1 MESHLA
7 QDHSYPYT
15 GPLQIKKLVHSKI
28 YRKYFPELG
37 KKKKKQSA
45 NLKGKLLP
53 SKTGKKLS
61 TKTQKTVEFL
71 DIIRKRK
78 PFFSHS

>member
-1 MESHLA
+1 MV
-7 QDHSYPYT
+7 
-15 GPLQIKKLVHSKI
+15 VHSKI

-37 KKKKKQSA
+37 KKKKKKQSA

-53 SKTGKKLS
+53 SKTGTKLS